1 MALELNRKLNGEA
14 TFYTASINNSTS
26 LIHADYFTYPLI
38 HTQNKRC
45 SDNGGSTVLQI
56 YGIHSQVHSR
66 GVGSRG
72 AGG

>member
-14 TFYTASINNSTS
+14 TFYTASINNSTLLIQTIS
-26 LIHADYFTYPLI
+26 LIHLSI
-38 HTQNKRC
+38 HKIKGVRIME
-45 SDNGGSTVLQI
+45 LQI